1 MIWEKYKEVN
11 DKLYNYGDLFS
22 IPPYRQCM
30 FVKYL
35 DEILAE
41 KDRTKLSSYV
51 SKNVMLPYIRSNQI
65 ERRYKYCSIFS
76 EVIPVLEY
84 ASYNAF
90 SGDYICS
97 YLSLIPVVEAVLQ
110 RWAKEQQTKLSF
122 LNKKRRESISNFLKG
137 FRPYLKE
144 QTIYNDRRKNISDGF
159 ITYLTDILDIFYANY
174 DKYNKKN
181 IPYVFNRN
189 FTLHK
194 LFGVCDLNYNFK
206 NISRIFLI
214 LDIMA
219 ELYIC
224 INKKLWEKIWKI
236 DFNGE
241 YSLNVKLRE
250 ALYKKRAIQSVTKD
264 DLLIIHNAFIEN
276 IDDKAKEKQ
285 LSVLNMQIEMILK
298 RNI

>member
-1 MIWEKYKEVN
+1 MTWKKYKEVN
-11 DKLYNYGDLFS
+11 EKLYNYGDLFS

-41 KDRTKLSSYV
+41 NDVSKLSTYAS
-51 SKNVMLPYIRSNQI
+51 NRVMTPYIRANQI
-65 ERRYKYCSIFS
+65 EHRYKLCPIFS

-97 YLSLIPVVEAVLQ
+97 YLSLIPIVEAVLQ
-110 RWAKEQQTKLSF
+110 QWAKEQQTKLSF
-122 LNKKRRESISNFLKG
+122 LNKEGRESISSFLNR

-144 QTIYNDRRKNISDGF
+144 QTIYNDKRKNISDGF
-159 ITYLTDILDIFYANY
+159 ITYLTNILNIFYANY
-174 DKYNKKN
+174 DAYNKKN

-189 FTLHK
+189 LTLHK
-194 LFGVCDLNYNFK
+194 LFGINDLNHNFK

-214 LDIMA
+214 LDIIA

-236 DFNGE
+236 DFEGV
-241 YSLNVKLRE
+241 SPLNVKLRE
-250 ALYKKRAIQSVTKD
+250 ALYKKRSIQSITKD
-264 DLLIIHNAFIEN
+264 DLLIIHNAFIED